1 MLKYPRSYQARRRPH
16 GVVAAGA
23 ARRYSCDTRLLL
35 AWPSRG
41 QSQVTEATIDED
53 VETTEP
59 SSLTNLGPGHDTE
72 QTRSD
77 ALITVAKLNYHLV
90 NPIAILCQICSI
102 PVEHLNS
109 NLNFQ
114 TECEN

>member
-1 MLKYPRSYQARRRPH
+1 MLKCPRSYQARRRPH

-23 ARRYSCDTRLLL
+23 GRRYSCDTRLLL

-59 SSLTNLGPGHDTE
+59 GSLANLQPGHDSDS
-72 QTRSD
+72 RSDD

-90 NPIAILCQICSI
+90 NPIAILCQICSV
-102 PVEHLNS
+102 PVEHLNL